1 MAVSNTEGTTER
13 DEAANPAAVAVPD
26 DLSSSQS
33 KLVYLYL
40 ATHRDVTETE
50 LCESLD
56 MRRMA
61 LYSVLKTLRRAGLIE
76 ESGGTISLA

>member
-1 MAVSNTEGTTER
+1 MAVSNTDTTTRE
-13 DEAANPAAVAVPD
+13 EAADPTAVEVPD
-26 DLSSSQS
+26 GLSSSQS

-40 ATHRDVTETE
+40 ATHNGVTESE

-56 MRRMA
+56 MKRLA
-61 LYSVLKTLRRAGLIE
+61 LYSVLKTLRRNSLIE